1 MKRLLKTSSVLLVSL
16 LLIFQSCKK
25 EGNKLELKGKVQN
38 DTEGMIYLMTRKDGK
53 FINLD
58 SIQLAEG
65 AFTFKTT
72 CDLTELFYLKIQG
85 FDNLYQV
92 LAQPG
97 TIEVTLNT
105 TEPFDIVVK
114 GSEAHALLEKY
125 FALTESFEVKNDELK
140 QLMIQSSITQD
151 TILQDSINRVIEQND
166 IERLK
171 QGIEFVTLNSSS
183 PASTFITVKYLS
195 YELEPSQMEQII
207 GTIPEEFHKMA
218 YFVDLQKRYEV
229 LKTVAIGQ
237 TAPVFSQADTT
248 GAEVSLSDFKGK
260 YVLIDFWASWCP
272 YCREANPH
280 LVKVFETYKDK
291 EFVIIGISLDSK
303 RENWIKAIYDD
314 KLAGWYHLSDLKG
327 WQNAV
332 AELYGIKSIPQNVL
346 IDPNGV
352 IIGRNLKGGI
362 LDKKMEELFNAPA

>member
-25 EGNKLELKGKVQN
+25 EGNKLELKGKVLS

-65 AFTFKTT
+65 AFTFKTN

-97 TIEVTLNT
+97 TVELTLNT
-105 TEPFDIVVK
+105 EEPFDIVVK

-125 FALTESFEVKNDELK
+125 LTLTESFEVKNDELK
-140 QLMIQSSITQD
+140 QLLIQSSITQD
-151 TILQDSINRVIEQND
+151 TILQDSINKVIEQND

-171 QGIEFVTLNSSS
+171 QGIEFVTTNSSS
-183 PASTFITVKYLS
+183 PASTFITLKYLS
-195 YELEPSQMEQII
+195 YELEPAQMEQII
-207 GTIPEEFHKMA
+207 GTVPEEFHNMA

-237 TAPVFSQADTT
+237 TAPAFSQADTT

-280 LVKVFETYKDK
+280 LAKVYETYKDK

-346 IDPNGV
+346 LDPNGV
-352 IIGRNLKGGI
+352 IIGRNLKGSI